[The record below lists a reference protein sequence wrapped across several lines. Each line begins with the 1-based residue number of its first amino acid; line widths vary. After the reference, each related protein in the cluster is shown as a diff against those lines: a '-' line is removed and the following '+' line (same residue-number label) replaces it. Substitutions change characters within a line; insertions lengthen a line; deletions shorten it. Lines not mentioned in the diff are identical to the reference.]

1 MVDDRGKEGTVPSQS
16 TQFKSKNTISK
27 SPQPKL
33 QNVPIP
39 SLQGSKP
46 PPRVAPRTSL
56 KPLQPAPLAGMI
68 APESDEFSFLAAS
81 LAALE
86 CKSSYDFDVSMF
98 SSLQETAVTTPAQRA
113 PPPAAKPPQPEGE
126 ETNQIPIPKTTLEAL
141 EQRLAKYKKG
151 CQSAQEK
158 GESPRERRM
167 GRIVKQYE
175 EAIRANKTRKPFNY
189 SNLPT
194 PPGFPPIPTPAARP
208 PQLKGEEINPEI
220 PIPKTTLEALEQR
233 LAKYK
238 KGCQSAQEKGESPR
252 ERRMGRIV
260 KRYEEAIRANKTRK
274 PFNYSDLPTP
284 PGFPPIPT
292 PAHSKPV
299 RRAPP
304 KPTQSLPVR
313 AAASPSTRPLFQ
325 PFKGKKCQLQ

>member
-1 MVDDRGKEGTVPSQS
+1 M
-16 TQFKSKNTISK
+16 
-27 SPQPKL
+27 
-33 QNVPIP
+33 
-39 SLQGSKP
+39 
-46 PPRVAPRTSL
+46 APRTSL
-56 KPLQPAPLAGMI
+56 KPPQPAPLAGMI
-68 APESDEFSFLAAS
+68 APESDEFSFLEAS

-86 CKSSYDFDVSMF
+86 CKSSYDFDVSKF

-189 SNLPT
+189 S
-194 PPGFPPIPTPAARP
+194 
-208 PQLKGEEINPEI
+208 
-220 PIPKTTLEALEQR
+220 
-233 LAKYK
+233 
-238 KGCQSAQEKGESPR
+238 
-252 ERRMGRIV
+252 
-260 KRYEEAIRANKTRK
+260 
-274 PFNYSDLPTP
+274 DLPTP

-325 PFKGKKCQLQ
+325 PFKGKNANYNDCNFQFFIGFATVVKILPWLYSIITTIIQCYILFAPILVR